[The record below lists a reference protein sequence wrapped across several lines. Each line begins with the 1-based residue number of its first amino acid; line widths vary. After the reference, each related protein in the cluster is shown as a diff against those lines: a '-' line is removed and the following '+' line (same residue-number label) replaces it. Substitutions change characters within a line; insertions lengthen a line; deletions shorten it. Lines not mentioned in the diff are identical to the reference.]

1 MIRPESCIA
10 DGEAT
15 AAFYATS
22 FSCSPLRNIFN
33 VKSLQFGNDAIVS
46 LRFVVSA
53 SRTHVN
59 ELIIKRVATLIV
71 AIYIHQH
78 LKSLAVETMKHFGEL
93 RAGRNLFLMLYFRIA
108 SDDL

>member
-53 SRTHVN
+53 SASRTHVN

-93 RAGRNLFLMLYFRIA
+93 
-108 SDDL
+108 